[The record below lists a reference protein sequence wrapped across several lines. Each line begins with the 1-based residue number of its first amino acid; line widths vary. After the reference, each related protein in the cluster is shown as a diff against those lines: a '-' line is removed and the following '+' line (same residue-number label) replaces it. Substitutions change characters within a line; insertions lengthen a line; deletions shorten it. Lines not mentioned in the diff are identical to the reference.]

1 MGGYCI
7 GIAVEFVRQL
17 PITTSRTIPYFTRI
31 KEMDWVEFE
40 PPASTSFKAD
50 NYMIFSIV
58 YVPNT

>member
-40 PPASTSFKAD
+40 PRPQLALRQIT
-50 NYMIFSIV
+50 
-58 YVPNT
+58 T